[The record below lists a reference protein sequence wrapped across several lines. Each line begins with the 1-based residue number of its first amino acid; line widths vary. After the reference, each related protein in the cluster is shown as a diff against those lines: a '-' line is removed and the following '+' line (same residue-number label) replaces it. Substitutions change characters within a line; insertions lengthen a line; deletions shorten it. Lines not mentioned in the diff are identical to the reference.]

1 MKTKFFTFLLAL
13 LFTAIGGVNA
23 AGTYTVRVTDDY
35 ALSTTDLQAIMV
47 LLQQQVI
54 SLTTS
59 GNLRIVKNSSGT
71 TLFNID
77 WDTQKCYLSSS
88 TSSAN
93 NMLSSITISSTQL
106 INIGAPY
113 MVNYTSIA
121 MTFPDPEAYAARLN
135 NTLTFYY
142 DHQRSVHTN
151 TYSLNT
157 GSNNPGWYSI
167 SESITSVQFH
177 QTFANARPTS
187 CYRWF
192 AEMTSITN
200 ITGLNYLNT
209 SNVTNMSYMF
219 DGSTGFNSL
228 DVSAL
233 NTANV
238 TNMEAMFRNCTG
250 LSGLYVSSLNT
261 AKVTNMKEMF
271 KNCSGIVNLDLSSL
285 NVSNVTTTT
294 GILQGCS
301 ELKSLN
307 LSAALLNKIED
318 GGCSGIGTTTSPCAL
333 YYPTTSHPTFS
344 EATNVYVKWKGGYF
358 NSANR
363 RTYAYMSGSTLIFCY
378 DDYYD
383 SRKASSTVYDLNYGS
398 NNPSWYSN
406 RTNISSVSF
415 SSSFANAR
423 PLTCYMWFSGM
434 NNLTSIS
441 GLTNLNTSSV
451 TNMYNM
457 FALCQQLTSLN
468 VSSFNTSNVTNME
481 SMFAGLSQIKS
492 LNVSSFNTAKVTNMQ
507 NMFKNCSQL
516 TSLNLSNFTIT
527 SSTNTSGMLNNM
539 LGLQTLT
546 LSTSLVNYLNSTA
559 CTHIGTDI
567 YGTLTTPCT
576 LIYPANL
583 HLTFTEVSP
592 NYVKW
597 KDGYFNDPNMKPY
610 ACLSGNTLT
619 FYYDDNYTSR
629 QATSTVYDLTTSD
642 RPGWY
647 NSRQNI
653 TSVVFNSSFA
663 NARPT
668 TCESWF
674 EGMNNLTTITG
685 LSNLNTSNVTNMA
698 GMFNGCSRLT
708 SLNLNLSTFNTSNV
722 TDMAS
727 MFYGCSG
734 LTSLNVSN
742 FNTAKVTDMY
752 RMFYGCSGLT
762 SLNASNF
769 TTTKVTDFQEMF
781 YGCSGLKSLDVSS
794 FVTNVDADWVRGF
807 VSGCTALESLSLS
820 AALTSR
826 IEVNGCTDI
835 GTATAPCTLIYP
847 TSVCLSYSDAT
858 PTYFRWKGGYFTS
871 PNVKPYA
878 CLRGNF
884 LTFYYDDQYVTSQA
898 SSTVYDLNTGLDD
911 PDWISSAESITEV
924 EFAASFRNA
933 RPTSCRAWFAMMSNL
948 STITALSYLNTSEV
962 TDMAYMFMNCSHFD
976 DLDLSQLN
984 TAKVTTMEGMFFGCT
999 PLINLNISSF
1009 NTENV
1014 TNMSYMFYTCRGLEN
1029 LDLSN
1034 FNAEHVTNTERMFFY
1049 CSGLES
1055 LSLSAALA
1063 ENMNNNACEGVGTAE
1078 SPCVLN
1084 YPSDVELTFTE
1095 ETPNYVKWKIGY
1107 FLPNASLVK
1116 AYAVFNGN
1124 TLTFYYDDASSS
1136 KSGIV
1141 YKLNTG
1147 ENDPAWIPNAES
1159 ITEVVFDASFSDA
1172 RPTSC
1177 YAWFA
1182 RMKNLTSITGLNY
1195 LNTSEVTTM
1204 ANMFMNCSGFTN
1216 LDLSQLNTTNVTN
1229 MSQMFYRCTNLTN
1242 LDVSHFNTANVE
1254 SMYAMFFQ
1262 CLSLTNLDVSN
1273 FNTANVRSMSAMF
1286 NSCSSLTSLDVSNFQ
1301 TDNITDTM
1309 DTEGMFYYCSGMKS
1323 LSLSAALIDIIHPN
1337 ACSGV
1342 GTTESPCVLIYPE
1355 GCSIEKEETG
1365 DGWFRWSNGYF
1376 TEAPAYLMGDVNSD
1390 DKVTIAD
1397 VTALVN
1403 IILGKDTAGLYNRD
1417 AADVNGDHQITIA
1430 DVTALVNVI
1439 LGK

>member
-1 MKTKFFTFLLAL
+1 
-13 LFTAIGGVNA
+13 
-23 AGTYTVRVTDDY
+23 
-35 ALSTTDLQAIMV
+35 
-47 LLQQQVI
+47 
-54 SLTTS
+54 
-59 GNLRIVKNSSGT
+59 
-71 TLFNID
+71 
-77 WDTQKCYLSSS
+77 
-88 TSSAN
+88 
-93 NMLSSITISSTQL
+93 
-106 INIGAPY
+106 
-113 MVNYTSIA
+113 
-121 MTFPDPEAYAARLN
+121 
-135 NTLTFYY
+135 
-142 DHQRSVHTN
+142 
-151 TYSLNT
+151 
-157 GSNNPGWYSI
+157 
-167 SESITSVQFH
+167 
-177 QTFANARPTS
+177 
-187 CYRWF
+187 
-192 AEMTSITN
+192 
-200 ITGLNYLNT
+200 
-209 SNVTNMSYMF
+209 
-219 DGSTGFNSL
+219 
-228 DVSAL
+228 
-233 NTANV
+233 
-238 TNMEAMFRNCTG
+238 
-250 LSGLYVSSLNT
+250 
-261 AKVTNMKEMF
+261 
-271 KNCSGIVNLDLSSL
+271 
-285 NVSNVTTTT
+285 
-294 GILQGCS
+294 
-301 ELKSLN
+301 
-307 LSAALLNKIED
+307 
-318 GGCSGIGTTTSPCAL
+318 
-333 YYPTTSHPTFS
+333 
-344 EATNVYVKWKGGYF
+344 
-358 NSANR
+358 
-363 RTYAYMSGSTLIFCY
+363 
-378 DDYYD
+378 
-383 SRKASSTVYDLNYGS
+383 
-398 NNPSWYSN
+398 
-406 RTNISSVSF
+406 
-415 SSSFANAR
+415 
-423 PLTCYMWFSGM
+423 
-434 NNLTSIS
+434 
-441 GLTNLNTSSV
+441 
-451 TNMYNM
+451 MY
-457 FALCQQLTSLN
+457 
-468 VSSFNTSNVTNME
+468 
-481 SMFAGLSQIKS
+481 
-492 LNVSSFNTAKVTNMQ
+492 
-507 NMFKNCSQL
+507 
-516 TSLNLSNFTIT
+516 
-527 SSTNTSGMLNNM
+527 
-539 LGLQTLT
+539 
-546 LSTSLVNYLNSTA
+546 
-559 CTHIGTDI
+559 
-567 YGTLTTPCT
+567 
-576 LIYPANL
+576 
-583 HLTFTEVSP
+583 
-592 NYVKW
+592 
-597 KDGYFNDPNMKPY
+597 
-610 ACLSGNTLT
+610 
-619 FYYDDNYTSR
+619 
-629 QATSTVYDLTTSD
+629 
-642 RPGWY
+642 
-647 NSRQNI
+647 
-653 TSVVFNSSFA
+653 
-663 NARPT
+663 
-668 TCESWF
+668 
-674 EGMNNLTTITG
+674 
-685 LSNLNTSNVTNMA
+685 
-698 GMFNGCSRLT
+698 
-708 SLNLNLSTFNTSNV
+708 
-722 TDMAS
+722 
-727 MFYGCSG
+727 
-734 LTSLNVSN
+734 
-742 FNTAKVTDMY
+742 
-752 RMFYGCSGLT
+752 
-762 SLNASNF
+762 
-769 TTTKVTDFQEMF
+769 
-781 YGCSGLKSLDVSS
+781 
-794 FVTNVDADWVRGF
+794 
-807 VSGCTALESLSLS
+807 
-820 AALTSR
+820 
-826 IEVNGCTDI
+826 
-835 GTATAPCTLIYP
+835 
-847 TSVCLSYSDAT
+847 LSYSDAT

-878 CLRGNF
+878 CLRGNI
-884 LTFYYDDQYVTSQA
+884 LTFHYDDQYVTSQA

-1116 AYAVFNGN
+1116 AYAVFNDN
-1124 TLTFYYDDASSS
+1124 TLTFYFDDASSS
-1136 KSGIV
+1136 KSGTV
-1141 YKLNTG
+1141 YKLNTA

-1229 MSQMFYRCTNLTN
+1229 MEGMFFGCTSLINLNISSFNTENVTNMSQMFYRCTNLN
-1242 LDVSHFNTANVE
+1242 SLDVSHFNTANVE

-1262 CLSLTNLDVSN
+1262 CFSLTSLDVSN

-1342 GTTESPCVLIYPE
+1342 GTAESPCALIYPE
-1355 GCSIEKEETG
+1355 DCSIEKEETG